1 MLVRSYYGCKG
12 MAWCSEAVPLGLA
25 VAGLGS
31 RGAHVCAVT
40 DQPAARL
47 DAVRVWRSSH
57 CPSARASVADVC
69 VQVTPPSF
77 LPVGQP

>member
-1 MLVRSYYGCKG
+1 MRLQFVLVR
-12 MAWCSEAVPLGLA
+12 AAPNPWAGLEGA
-25 VAGLGS
+25 RPFGLGS

-47 DAVRVWRSSH
+47 DAVRVWLSSH